1 MAIFFLAVCIL
12 VSVPNRA
19 WGASAYS
26 AFTLYHKISFVWFH
40 FDRFFFLLI
49 IIFRGYFLHLIDVAV
64 FGGGFLHFV
73 FVREDQD
80 HLCLHFIGSAT
91 RALGNNN
98 KNGEA

>member
-1 MAIFFLAVCIL
+1 MLGEPLRIRRSLFNTRSPLCGF
-12 VSVPNRA
+12 
-19 WGASAYS
+19 
-26 AFTLYHKISFVWFH
+26 ISIG
-40 FDRFFFLLI
+40 FFLLI